1 MVDNDKNS
9 DEYQFVELDA
19 LDNETLG
26 SMDSNEDAD
35 SPSFI
40 NKNSSQPADVKR
52 NAIIVVIFVIVTV
65 LMYKLIGGIFFS
77 SEATNQSIKQTNTMQ
92 AQVVAP
98 KIENPNPVIATQ
110 PIQPVETIPVVNNEH
125 NTELVKKVS
134 AVEASQESVR
144 SEFNAVSQKVSGVND
159 NLNNLNAQINNLN
172 QAITNL
178 SNQVLKQSEEIN
190 VLMARAQPKKRVKP
204 ISHSTVSEPL
214 AYYIQAVIPG
224 RAWLIGTNG
233 STLTVSEGTKISGYG
248 MVTLIDS
255 MQGRVLTSSGQV
267 IKFSQEDS

>member
-26 SMDSNEDAD
+26 AMGSNEDAD

-40 NKNSSQPADVKR
+40 NKNASQPEDVKR
-52 NAIIVVIFVIVTV
+52 NALIVVVFVIVTV

-77 SEATNQSIKQTNTMQ
+77 SEASTQSIKQTNSIQ

-98 KIENPNPVIATQ
+98 KIENPEPVIAMR
-110 PIQPVETIPVVNNEH
+110 PVETMPEVNTQH
-125 NTELVKKVS
+125 NTELVKKIS
-134 AVEASQESVR
+134 AVEASQESIR
-144 SEFNAVSQKVSGVND
+144 SEFNTVSQKVSGVND

-204 ISHSTVSEPL
+204 LLHSTVSEPL

-224 RAWLIGTNG
+224 RAWLIGSNG
-233 STLTVSEGTKISGYG
+233 STLTVREGTKISGYG